1 MNSQTKS
8 STSDSERWDSYG
20 RNLESGD
27 ESRFRLEPAEAIA
40 GPPAFSLGATDTPPL
55 AIKGCPNPA
64 MPDFLAKISEAL
76 SRCQCNGKVS
86 AETSRMLQSL
96 AERVHRGDTLPTLF
110 GPENSAFSP
119 WPVQIMLIPS
129 NAPFLHNADLLVMGN
144 CIPQLFPA
152 LPKELLEGR
161 VVMMGCPALDS
172 FERHVAK
179 FSRICRN
186 ANLRRITTLTMEVHC
201 CDGLNLMVESGRAAS
216 GMNIPMGKVVLDT
229 SGQIQDSVNA
239 A

>member
-8 STSDSERWDSYG
+8 LKSDSERCYG
-20 RNLESGD
+20 RDRSVESGD
-27 ESRFRLEPAEAIA
+27 EGRLSLKLVEAA
-40 GPPAFSLGATDTPPL
+40 ATPPAPPESPDTPPL
-55 AIKGCPNPA
+55 SIKGCPNPA
-64 MPDFLAKISEAL
+64 MPDFLAKISESL
-76 SRCQCNGKVS
+76 SRCQCGGKVS
-86 AETSRMLQSL
+86 ADLSRMLQSL
-96 AERVHRGDTLPTLF
+96 SEKVHRGDTIPTLF
-110 GPENSAFSP
+110 GPENLPFSP

-152 LPKELLEGR
+152 LPKELLEGK

-201 CDGLNLMVESGRAAS
+201 CDGLNLMVESGQAAS
-216 GMNIPMGKVVLDT
+216 GMNTPMGKVVLDT
-229 SGQIQDSVNA
+229 SGKIKDRINA